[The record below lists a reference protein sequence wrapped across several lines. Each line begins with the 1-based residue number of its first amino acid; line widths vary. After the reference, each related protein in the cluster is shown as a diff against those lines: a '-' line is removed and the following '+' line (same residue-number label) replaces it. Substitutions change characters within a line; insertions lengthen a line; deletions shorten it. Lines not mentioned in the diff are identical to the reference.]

1 VVVEERMGKEVRR
14 GWGRRLKVYSTQAMN
29 EVDAGRD
36 RGEEEEK
43 NRIRSFYSKQKQ

>member
-1 VVVEERMGKEVRR
+1 MGKEVRS

-29 EVDAGRD
+29 VVDAERD

-43 NRIRSFYSKQKQ
+43 SRRRSFYSKQKQ